1 MAKEVAEESSMVAG
15 AWWQRRVAG
24 WQVLRRD
31 TQVARSQGY
40 TLYGMGMIACADKK
54 GNMKSVGNAY
64 EERRDTTIHSMQSKV
79 EREKLKSIL
88 AKFEEM

>member
-1 MAKEVAEESSMVAG
+1 MAKEVAEESSMLAG

-40 TLYGMGMIACADKK
+40 TLHRMGMIACADKK
-54 GNMKSVGNAY
+54 GNMKSVVNAY
-64 EERRDTTIHSMQSKV
+64 EERGDTTKV
-79 EREKLKSIL
+79 EREKSTL

>member
-1 MAKEVAEESSMVAG
+1 MAEESSMVAG
-15 AWWQRRVAG
+15 AWWQRR

-40 TLYGMGMIACADKK
+40 TLHGMGMIACADKK

-79 EREKLKSIL
+79 EIEKLKSIL